1 MRGSNYR
8 WRVTFRLPF
17 RRADDRATTTEPPFD
32 PSSWTG
38 ALLIMAGV
46 TAGLWVIQIAN
57 AEHDYSFNRFGLKPR
72 EVDGLWGVL
81 TQPFLHEGYRQM
93 LSATVPLLAIGWAL
107 LLSGIRVWTFVT
119 AFVVVVGGLAA
130 WLVGPSGTT
139 IVGASS
145 MVFGWLGYLIARA
158 YFSRRFKWI
167 VIAAALL
174 IFFGTWLGGLVPHAG
189 ASWQAHLCGFLAG
202 VLVGWLL
209 HPRRVARDGPARRA
223 PVG

>member
-1 MRGSNYR
+1 
-8 WRVTFRLPF
+8 VTFRLPF
-17 RRADDRATTTEPPFD
+17 RRASDRPATTEPPFN

-38 ALLIMAGV
+38 ALLVMAAV
-46 TAGLWVIQIAN
+46 TALLWVIQIAN

-81 TQPFLHEGYRQM
+81 TQPFLHESYGQM
-93 LSATVPLLAIGWAL
+93 LSATVPLMAIGWAL
-107 LLSGIRVWTFVT
+107 LLSGIRVWGFVT
-119 AFVVVVGGLAA
+119 AFVVVVGGFAA

-167 VIAAALL
+167 VTAAALL
-174 IFFGTWLGGLVPHAG
+174 VFFGTWLGGLVPDAG

-209 HPRRVARDGPARRA
+209 HPRRVARGGPARRA